1 MQPVE
6 HAILGSVV
14 SALAVGTLWLLTSF
28 APVTLAA
35 LFAYGL
41 FLSVFIDLD
50 HFPLAR
56 LDAGHWGHFR
66 EAARNLP
73 DVLLGRIT
81 LFEPSIA
88 DRLRP
93 RRIASHV
100 VIGTVLAAAGWTI
113 HPGVAGFTVLVVGAH
128 VTCDLLRDREIL

>member
-1 MQPVE
+1 MQPFE
-6 HAILGSVV
+6 HAVVGAVV
-14 SALAVGTLWLLTSF
+14 STLGVAVLWVLTALDPF
-28 APVTLAA
+28 ALGA

-41 FLSVFIDLD
+41 LVSVFIDLD

-56 LDAGHWGHFR
+56 LDAGHWGHFW
-66 EAARNLP
+66 EATRNLP
-73 DVLLGRIT
+73 AVLLGRRT

-88 DRLRP
+88 DRLRS

-100 VIGTVLAAAGWTI
+100 VIGTVLAVAGWTI
-113 HPGVAGFTVLVVGAH
+113 RPGVAGFTVLVVGAH

>member
-6 HAILGSVV
+6 HAVVGAVV
-14 SALAVGTLWLLTSF
+14 SALGVGVLWALRSLS
-28 APVTLAA
+28 PVALGA

-41 FLSVFIDLD
+41 LVSVFIDLD

-66 EAARNLP
+66 QAVRNLP
-73 DVLLGRIT
+73 DVLMGRT
-81 LFEPSIA
+81 NLFEPSIS

-93 RRIASHV
+93 QRLASHAV
-100 VIGTVLAAAGWTI
+100 VGTLLAVVGWTVRPEI
-113 HPGVAGFTVLVVGAH
+113 AGFTVLVGVH
-128 VTCDLLRDREIL
+128 VSCDVLRDRDIL

>member
-1 MQPVE
+1 MQPFE
-6 HAILGSVV
+6 HAVVGTIVSAFGALALGVQTTLSPV
-14 SALAVGTLWLLTSF
+14 ALAV
-28 APVTLAA
+28 

-41 FLSVFIDLD
+41 LLSVFIDLD

-56 LDAGHWGHFR
+56 LDAGHWGHFW
-66 EAARNLP
+66 EATRNLP
-73 DVLLGRIT
+73 AVLLGRRT
-81 LFEPSIA
+81 LFESSIA

-100 VIGTVLAAAGWTI
+100 VIGTVLAMAGWTI
-113 HPGVAGFTVLVVGAH
+113 RPGVAGFTVLVVGAH